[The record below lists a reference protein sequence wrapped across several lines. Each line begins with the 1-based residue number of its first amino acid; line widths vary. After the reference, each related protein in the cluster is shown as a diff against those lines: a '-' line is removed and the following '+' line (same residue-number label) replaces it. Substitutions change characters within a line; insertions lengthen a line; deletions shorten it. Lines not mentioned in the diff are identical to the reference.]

1 MAVFLNRPV
10 RDLVQRGRLALGM
23 THKQFGEAL
32 RSSQRTAERWA
43 EGRSTPSVEHVK
55 TLARLV
61 FPKNRALAT
70 ELAAACSES
79 LVSLGLVAEP
89 KAPAIPRSV
98 LFEAVVSA
106 AAEAAQVHP
115 GAARA
120 GLAAAF
126 ARAAELGVSVS
137 ELAESVTSVSS
148 VAAKKA

>member
-10 RDLVQRGRLALGM
+10 RALLLRGRAALGM
-23 THKQFGEAL
+23 TNKQLGEAL

-43 EGRSTPSVEHVK
+43 EGRATPSLEQVK

-61 FPKNRALAT
+61 FPKDRALAA
-70 ELAAACSES
+70 ELAGACSES
-79 LVSLGLVAEP
+79 LVSLGLVAET
-89 KAPAIPRSV
+89 KAPVIPRSV

-106 AAEAAQVHP
+106 AAEAAKVHP

-126 ARAAELGVSVS
+126 ARAGELGVPVS
-137 ELAESVTSVSS
+137 ELAEC
-148 VAAKKA
+148 VAAAAKADGT

>member
-23 THKQFGEAL
+23 THKQLGQAL
-32 RSSQRTAERWA
+32 RTSHRTAERWA
-43 EGRSTPSVEHVK
+43 AGRSTPGVEQVAE
-55 TLARLV
+55 LARLV
-61 FPKNRALAT
+61 FPKNRALAA
-70 ELAAACSES
+70 ELAAASSES
-79 LVSLGLVAEP
+79 LVSLGLVVEP

-106 AAEAAQVHP
+106 AAEAAQVRP

-126 ARAAELGVSVS
+126 ARAEELGVSVA
-137 ELAESVTSVSS
+137 ELVESVAPV
-148 VAAKKA
+148 AKKA